1 MIKNFIKV
9 AIRNLM
15 NRKFYSIIN
24 ILGLAIGLTCTILIA
39 LFVQN
44 ELSYDKHHKNYKR
57 IYRLESHFNIQESE
71 DLFAATAFPLGP
83 ALKLEYPQDVAEFC
97 RFMDMDNNLF
107 QYEGKQIFEE
117 NVYFADSTLID
128 IFTHEFISGSPSDA
142 LNDPNEIILTES
154 FAERIFGD
162 DNPLGKTL
170 EAGNGMIFTIT
181 GIIKDVP
188 HNSHLRFE
196 AIASMITLKP
206 LFGAERYDSLESTA
220 FWNIGF
226 YSYIMLTE
234 NGDIQNVL
242 DAYPEFNEKYIKPV
256 GEQINSKF
264 QLLVQPLADVH
275 LFSKLGYDLPTGDI
289 TYVYIFSIVALFLLL
304 IGCINY
310 MNLATSQSSGRAV
323 EVGIR
328 KVVGAQK
335 IYLQW
340 QFIFESILIAAM
352 AMILAFVAVEL
363 ILPTFNELAD
373 RELTFGFIANLDLV
387 LGILIIT
394 FLVGLLSGSYPAFYL
409 SSFIPVE
416 VLKGKLGKN
425 KGTLRKI
432 LVLLQF
438 SISIIMIIGTFTV
451 IQQLNYLKDKNL
463 GFDDDNLVVL
473 TIRDTSGVRNL
484 QAFKDELKKHPQIIN
499 AGTTSSVPGQGHG
512 IIVHLFE
519 TKDGSMEEKGI
530 NFVFV
535 DHDYLETMDMKIIN
549 GRNYNKDLQ
558 TDAEESVIIN
568 EATTEVLGWGDNS
581 IGKKLGFGADLD
593 GGATLNTRVIGVIKD
608 FHYSSLHNQ
617 IDPLLIMLS
626 DDPQRNICLRIRQ
639 ENIGRTLEFIEEK
652 WNEFCP
658 TFPFEYKF
666 LDDSLNEQ
674 YLAEQKIGSVFTYF
688 SVLCIFIACL
698 GLFGLASYTAEQR
711 TKEISIRK
719 VMGASVSNI
728 VFILSKEF
736 SLWVLLANIIA
747 WPLAYFALQKW
758 LQNFAYAVDQSLI
771 TYIIAGITAL
781 LIALFTVSFRAIKA
795 AQTNPADALKY
806 E

>member
-1 MIKNFIKV
+1 
-9 AIRNLM
+9 
-15 NRKFYSIIN
+15 
-24 ILGLAIGLTCTILIA
+24 
-39 LFVQN
+39 
-44 ELSYDKHHKNYKR
+44 
-57 IYRLESHFNIQESE
+57 RLESHFNIQESE
-71 DLFAATAFPLGP
+71 DLFAATALPLGP

-128 IFTHEFISGSPSDA
+128 VFTHEFISGSPQDA
-142 LNDPNEIILTES
+142 LNDPSEMILTES
-154 FAERIFGD
+154 FAKRIFGD
-162 DNPLGKTL
+162 EDPIGKTL
-170 EAGNGMIFTIT
+170 ETGNGSIYTIT

-196 AIASMITLKP
+196 AIASFITLKP
-206 LFGAERYDSLESTA
+206 FFGADRFDSLESAA

-226 YSYIMLTE
+226 YSYILLTE

-256 GEQINSKF
+256 GDQINATFKF
-264 QLLVQPLADVH
+264 MTKPLADVH
-275 LFSKLGYDLPTGDI
+275 LHSDVGYDLPTGNI
-289 TYVYIFSIVALFLLL
+289 AYVYTFGIVALFLLL

-310 MNLATSQSSGRAV
+310 MNLATAQSTGRAI

-335 IYLQW
+335 QYLRW
-340 QFIFESILIAAM
+340 QFIFESILTATM

-373 RELTFGFIANLDLV
+373 RELMFSFISNLNLV
-387 LGILIIT
+387 IGIFAVT
-394 FLVGLLSGSYPAFYL
+394 FLVGIISGSYPAFYL

-416 VLKGKLGKN
+416 VLKGKLGKS
-425 KGTLRKI
+425 KGALRKI

-451 IQQLNYLKDKNL
+451 IQQLNFLNDKDL
-463 GFDDDNLVVL
+463 GFNDENLVVL

-519 TKDGSMEEKGI
+519 TNDGSMEEKGI

-535 DHDYLETMDMKIIN
+535 DHDYLETMEMKIIN
-549 GRNYNKDLQ
+549 GRSYDSDLQ
-558 TDAEESVIIN
+558 TDAEESVLIN
-568 EATTEVLGWGDNS
+568 EATVSVLGWGDDPL
-581 IGKKLGFGADLD
+581 GKKLGFGANLD
-593 GGATLNTRVIGVIKD
+593 GTANLNTKVIGVVKD
-608 FHYSSLHNQ
+608 FHYASLHNQ

-626 DDPQRNICLRIRQ
+626 NDPQRNICLRIRQ
-639 ENIGRTLEFIEEK
+639 ENIETTLDFVEEK
-652 WNEFCP
+652 WNEFNP
-658 TFPFEYKF
+658 TFPFEYTF

-674 YLAEQKIGSVFTYF
+674 YVAEQKIGRVFTYF

-711 TKEISIRK
+711 TKEISVRK

-736 SLWVLLANIIA
+736 SLWVLLANFIA
-747 WPLAYFALQKW
+747 WPLAYMALQKW

-771 TYIIAGITAL
+771 TYICAGITAL
-781 LIALFTVSFRAIKA
+781 LIALITVSFRAIKA